1 MHQAV
6 PDDEIAR
13 GLQETA
19 NLSTWTFT
27 QNALALAVQI
37 AAGYPYM
44 MQLIGWE
51 SFERARATNPGTLE
65 ARHVEAAADPA
76 LRRLNRSVL
85 YTLDKRVSTAELAF
99 LFAMA
104 QDPQE
109 SRMRDIAKRMGQSPQ
124 YANVYR
130 QRLLDAGLIVQIDR
144 GIVDFAIPGHRSKI
158 RADPAYGA
166 NRSGATASELHP

>member
-1 MHQAV
+1 
-6 PDDEIAR
+6 
-13 GLQETA
+13 
-19 NLSTWTFT
+19 
-27 QNALALAVQI
+27 
-37 AAGYPYM
+37 
-44 MQLIGWE
+44 
-51 SFERARATNPGTLE
+51 
-65 ARHVEAAADPA
+65 
-76 LRRLNRSVL
+76 
-85 YTLDKRVSTAELAF
+85 
-99 LFAMA
+99 MA